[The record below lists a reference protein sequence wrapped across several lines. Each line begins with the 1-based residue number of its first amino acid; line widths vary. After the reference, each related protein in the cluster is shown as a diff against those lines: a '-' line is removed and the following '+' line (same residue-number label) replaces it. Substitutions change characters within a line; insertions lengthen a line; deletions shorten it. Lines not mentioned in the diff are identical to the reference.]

1 MSTIVPTG
9 QSSLRFDWDPDKAR
23 LNRHQHGITFEE
35 AQTTFD
41 DPHARIIDDPDHS
54 ELEARAILLGYTQRN
69 RLLVV
74 VFAERR
80 DTIRLISA
88 RKATRKERKTYEE
101 KIRRETN

>member
-1 MSTIVPTG
+1 MSTIVPMRRP
-9 QSSLRFDWDPDKAR
+9 SLRFDWDPDKAR
-23 LNRHQHGITFEE
+23 LNRHQHGIAFEE
-35 AQTTFD
+35 AQTAFD

-54 ELEARAILLGYTQRN
+54 EVEPRAILLGYTQRN

-74 VFAERR
+74 VFAERE
-80 DTIRLISA
+80 DVIRMISA